1 MRDFLE
7 LRNQESVRKV
17 STSPEHV
24 ISWPE
29 HVRWWLNPNIQK
41 FSFKKDKKTVG
52 YYWIKKNLYETGNY
66 LTSGWFLNDTVDDKL
81 RLAKE
86 LTACKVLKVKRYYV
100 DFTWIIIMR
109 NNNKIVEKLN
119 TSYGFKIAS
128 KLSRRRAK
136 EYFRVDLNDY
146 LVMEMKL

>member
-1 MRDFLE
+1 MD
-7 LRNQESVRKV
+7 
-17 STSPEHV
+17 
-24 ISWPE
+24 
-29 HVRWWLNPNIQK
+29 
-41 FSFKKDKKTVG
+41 
-52 YYWIKKNLYETGNY
+52 KKNLYATGNY
-66 LTSGWFLNDTVDDKL
+66 LTSGWFLNDTLGDKL

-86 LTACKVLKVKRYYV
+86 LIACKVLKVKRYYV

-128 KLSRRRAK
+128 KLSKIRAK